1 MDVKGQETVCTV
13 PISLID
19 DFAEHPFQVRDDEDM
34 ERLIQSIDNNGV
46 LNPVILRKNG
56 ERYELIAGH
65 RRKHA
70 CLRLGI
76 SSIPAIVRELS
87 RDEAVVEMVDSNL
100 QREHILPSE
109 KAYAYKMKMDAM
121 KRKAGR
127 PKENSTP
134 MVSNLR
140 TDEIIGEESGESRE
154 QVRRYIRLTELIPE
168 LLTMV
173 DEEKIA
179 FRPAVELSYLTRDE
193 QTDLLETIES
203 EDCTPSLAQ
212 AIRMK
217 NLSKVGKLDMDT
229 IFAIMTE
236 QKPNQ
241 KEKIK
246 IPIPALGDYDMDE
259 LETRVLQRYIV
270 DLSQNGNTRTGKG
283 LAPNSVNAVVLVL
296 HASLTMAYALGLT
309 KAVHVDKIKRPTV
322 REKPVES
329 FTTEEQKLIEQA
341 VLSDRRPKMFGVV
354 LCAYIR
360 GCELASFWLLNGAT
374 STSRKRSFM

>member
-1 MDVKGQETVCTV
+1 MDVKSQEAVCTV

-76 SSIPAIVRELS
+76 SGIPAIVRELS
-87 RDEAVVEMVDSNL
+87 REEAVVEMVDSNL

-109 KAYAYKMKMDAM
+109 KAFAYKMKMDAM
-121 KRKAGR
+121 KRQGQR
-127 PKENSTP
+127 TDLTFCP
-134 MVSNLR
+134 MVTKLNSAE
-140 TDEIIGEESGESRE
+140 EIAE
-154 QVRRYIRLTELIPE
+154 QASDSERQVFRYIRLTELIPE

-179 FRPAVELSYLTRDE
+179 FRPAVELSYLTHDE

-246 IPIPALGDYDMDE
+246 IPMERLEQFFPRGMPPKQIEDTIVKALTLYQKHLKKKREDKGD
-259 LETRVLQRYIV
+259 R
-270 DLSQNGNTRTGKG
+270 
-283 LAPNSVNAVVLVL
+283 
-296 HASLTMAYALGLT
+296 
-309 KAVHVDKIKRPTV
+309 
-322 REKPVES
+322 
-329 FTTEEQKLIEQA
+329 
-341 VLSDRRPKMFGVV
+341 
-354 LCAYIR
+354 
-360 GCELASFWLLNGAT
+360 
-374 STSRKRSFM
+374 

>member
-1 MDVKGQETVCTV
+1 MDVNSQEKVCTV

-19 DFAEHPFQVRDDEDM
+19 DFADHPFQVRDDEDM
-34 ERLIQSIDNNGV
+34 ERLVQSIDNNGV

-76 SSIPAIVRELS
+76 SGIPAIVRELS

-179 FRPAVELSYLTRDE
+179 FRPAVELSYLTHDE

-246 IPIPALGDYDMDE
+246 IPMERLEQFFPRGMPQKQIEDTIVKALTLYQKHLKKKREDKGD
-259 LETRVLQRYIV
+259 R
-270 DLSQNGNTRTGKG
+270 
-283 LAPNSVNAVVLVL
+283 
-296 HASLTMAYALGLT
+296 
-309 KAVHVDKIKRPTV
+309 
-322 REKPVES
+322 
-329 FTTEEQKLIEQA
+329 
-341 VLSDRRPKMFGVV
+341 
-354 LCAYIR
+354 
-360 GCELASFWLLNGAT
+360 
-374 STSRKRSFM
+374 

>member
-1 MDVKGQETVCTV
+1 MDVNSQETVFTV

-203 EDCTPSLAQ
+203 EEATPSLAQ

-246 IPIPALGDYDMDE
+246 IPMERLEQFFPRGMPQKQIEDTIVKALTLYQKHLKKKREDKGD
-259 LETRVLQRYIV
+259 R
-270 DLSQNGNTRTGKG
+270 
-283 LAPNSVNAVVLVL
+283 
-296 HASLTMAYALGLT
+296 
-309 KAVHVDKIKRPTV
+309 
-322 REKPVES
+322 
-329 FTTEEQKLIEQA
+329 
-341 VLSDRRPKMFGVV
+341 
-354 LCAYIR
+354 
-360 GCELASFWLLNGAT
+360 
-374 STSRKRSFM
+374 

>member
-1 MDVKGQETVCTV
+1 MDVNSQEKVCTV

-19 DFAEHPFQVRDDEDM
+19 DFADHPFQVRDDEDM

-76 SSIPAIVRELS
+76 SGIPAIVRELS

-121 KRKAGR
+121 KRQG
-127 PKENSTP
+127 E
-134 MVSNLR
+134 R
-140 TDEIIGEESGESRE
+140 TDLTSVPMAQKSKTTRELIAEESGESAD

-179 FRPAVELSYLTRDE
+179 FRPAVELSYLTDDE

-246 IPIPALGDYDMDE
+246 IPMERLEQFFPRGMPQKQIEDTIVKALTLYQKHLKKKREDKGD
-259 LETRVLQRYIV
+259 R
-270 DLSQNGNTRTGKG
+270 
-283 LAPNSVNAVVLVL
+283 
-296 HASLTMAYALGLT
+296 
-309 KAVHVDKIKRPTV
+309 
-322 REKPVES
+322 
-329 FTTEEQKLIEQA
+329 
-341 VLSDRRPKMFGVV
+341 
-354 LCAYIR
+354 
-360 GCELASFWLLNGAT
+360 
-374 STSRKRSFM
+374 

>member
-1 MDVKGQETVCTV
+1 MDVNSQEKVCTV

-19 DFAEHPFQVRDDEDM
+19 DFADHPFQVRDDEDM

-76 SSIPAIVRELS
+76 SGIPAIVRELS

-179 FRPAVELSYLTRDE
+179 FRPAVELSYLTEDE
-193 QTDLLETIES
+193 QRDLLETIES
-203 EDCTPSLAQ
+203 EEATPSLAQ

-246 IPIPALGDYDMDE
+246 IPMERLEQFFPRGMPQKQIEDTIVKALTLYQKHLKKKREDKGD
-259 LETRVLQRYIV
+259 R
-270 DLSQNGNTRTGKG
+270 
-283 LAPNSVNAVVLVL
+283 
-296 HASLTMAYALGLT
+296 
-309 KAVHVDKIKRPTV
+309 
-322 REKPVES
+322 
-329 FTTEEQKLIEQA
+329 
-341 VLSDRRPKMFGVV
+341 
-354 LCAYIR
+354 
-360 GCELASFWLLNGAT
+360 
-374 STSRKRSFM
+374 

>member
-1 MDVKGQETVCTV
+1 MDVNSQEKVCTV

-76 SSIPAIVRELS
+76 SGIPAIVRELS

-179 FRPAVELSYLTRDE
+179 FRPAVELSYLTEDE
-193 QTDLLETIES
+193 QRDLLETIES
-203 EDCTPSLAQ
+203 EEATPSLAQ

-246 IPIPALGDYDMDE
+246 IPMERLEQFFPRGMPQKQIEDTIVKALTLYQKHLKKKREDKGD
-259 LETRVLQRYIV
+259 R
-270 DLSQNGNTRTGKG
+270 
-283 LAPNSVNAVVLVL
+283 
-296 HASLTMAYALGLT
+296 
-309 KAVHVDKIKRPTV
+309 
-322 REKPVES
+322 
-329 FTTEEQKLIEQA
+329 
-341 VLSDRRPKMFGVV
+341 
-354 LCAYIR
+354 
-360 GCELASFWLLNGAT
+360 
-374 STSRKRSFM
+374 

>member
-1 MDVKGQETVCTV
+1 MDVKGQETVFTV

-19 DFAEHPFQVRDDEDM
+19 DFAEHPFQVRDDKDM

-179 FRPAVELSYLTRDE
+179 FRPAVELSYLTEDE
-193 QTDLLETIES
+193 QRDLLETIES
-203 EDCTPSLAQ
+203 EEATPSLAQ

-246 IPIPALGDYDMDE
+246 IPMERLEQFFPRGMPQKQIEDTIVKALTLYQKHLKKKREDKGD
-259 LETRVLQRYIV
+259 R
-270 DLSQNGNTRTGKG
+270 
-283 LAPNSVNAVVLVL
+283 
-296 HASLTMAYALGLT
+296 
-309 KAVHVDKIKRPTV
+309 
-322 REKPVES
+322 
-329 FTTEEQKLIEQA
+329 
-341 VLSDRRPKMFGVV
+341 
-354 LCAYIR
+354 
-360 GCELASFWLLNGAT
+360 
-374 STSRKRSFM
+374 

>member
-1 MDVKGQETVCTV
+1 MDVNGQETVCTV

-19 DFAEHPFQVRDDEDM
+19 DFADHPFQVRDDEDM

-76 SSIPAIVRELS
+76 SGIPAIVRELS

-121 KRKAGR
+121 KRQG
-127 PKENSTP
+127 E
-134 MVSNLR
+134 R
-140 TDEIIGEESGESRE
+140 TDLTSVPMAQKSKTTRELIAEESGESAD

-179 FRPAVELSYLTRDE
+179 FRPAVELSYLTEDE
-193 QTDLLETIES
+193 QRDLLETIES
-203 EDCTPSLAQ
+203 EEATPSLAQ

-246 IPIPALGDYDMDE
+246 IPMERLEQFFPRGMPQKQIEDTIVKALTLYQKHLKKKREDKGD
-259 LETRVLQRYIV
+259 R
-270 DLSQNGNTRTGKG
+270 
-283 LAPNSVNAVVLVL
+283 
-296 HASLTMAYALGLT
+296 
-309 KAVHVDKIKRPTV
+309 
-322 REKPVES
+322 
-329 FTTEEQKLIEQA
+329 
-341 VLSDRRPKMFGVV
+341 
-354 LCAYIR
+354 
-360 GCELASFWLLNGAT
+360 
-374 STSRKRSFM
+374 

>member
-1 MDVKGQETVCTV
+1 MDVKGQEKVCTV

-76 SSIPAIVRELS
+76 SGIPAIVRELS

-109 KAYAYKMKMDAM
+109 KAFAYKMKMDAM
-121 KRKAGR
+121 KRQG
-127 PKENSTP
+127 E
-134 MVSNLR
+134 R
-140 TDEIIGEESGESRE
+140 TDLTSVPMAQKSKTTRELIAEESGESAD

-179 FRPAVELSYLTRDE
+179 FRPAVELSYLTEDE
-193 QTDLLETIES
+193 QRDLLETIES
-203 EDCTPSLAQ
+203 EEATPSLAQ

-246 IPIPALGDYDMDE
+246 IPMERLEQFFPRGMPQKQIEDTIVKALTLYQKHLKKKREDKGD
-259 LETRVLQRYIV
+259 R
-270 DLSQNGNTRTGKG
+270 
-283 LAPNSVNAVVLVL
+283 
-296 HASLTMAYALGLT
+296 
-309 KAVHVDKIKRPTV
+309 
-322 REKPVES
+322 
-329 FTTEEQKLIEQA
+329 
-341 VLSDRRPKMFGVV
+341 
-354 LCAYIR
+354 
-360 GCELASFWLLNGAT
+360 
-374 STSRKRSFM
+374 

>member
-1 MDVKGQETVCTV
+1 MDVKSQETVCTV

-76 SSIPAIVRELS
+76 SGIPAIVRELS

-179 FRPAVELSYLTRDE
+179 FRPAVELSYLTEDE
-193 QTDLLETIES
+193 QRDLLETIES
-203 EDCTPSLAQ
+203 EEATPSLAQ

-246 IPIPALGDYDMDE
+246 IPMERLEQFFPRGMPPKQIEDTIVKALTLYQKHLKKKREDKGD
-259 LETRVLQRYIV
+259 R
-270 DLSQNGNTRTGKG
+270 
-283 LAPNSVNAVVLVL
+283 
-296 HASLTMAYALGLT
+296 
-309 KAVHVDKIKRPTV
+309 
-322 REKPVES
+322 
-329 FTTEEQKLIEQA
+329 
-341 VLSDRRPKMFGVV
+341 
-354 LCAYIR
+354 
-360 GCELASFWLLNGAT
+360 
-374 STSRKRSFM
+374 

>member
-13 PISLID
+13 PIRLID

-34 ERLIQSIDNNGV
+34 ERLVQSIDNNGV

-246 IPIPALGDYDMDE
+246 IPMERLEQFFPRGMPPKQIEDTIVKALTLYQKHLKKKREDKGD
-259 LETRVLQRYIV
+259 R
-270 DLSQNGNTRTGKG
+270 
-283 LAPNSVNAVVLVL
+283 
-296 HASLTMAYALGLT
+296 
-309 KAVHVDKIKRPTV
+309 
-322 REKPVES
+322 
-329 FTTEEQKLIEQA
+329 
-341 VLSDRRPKMFGVV
+341 
-354 LCAYIR
+354 
-360 GCELASFWLLNGAT
+360 
-374 STSRKRSFM
+374 

>member
-1 MDVKGQETVCTV
+1 MDVKGQETVFTV

-19 DFAEHPFQVRDDEDM
+19 DFAEHPFQVRDDKDM

-76 SSIPAIVRELS
+76 SGIPAIVRELS

-127 PKENSTP
+127 PKENSRPLVEDFSTA
-134 MVSNLR
+134 
-140 TDEIIGEESGESRE
+140 DIIGQDTGESGR
-154 QVRRYIRLTELIPE
+154 QIQRYIRLTELIPE

-179 FRPAVELSYLTRDE
+179 FRPAVELSYLTEDE
-193 QTDLLETIES
+193 QRDLLETIES

-246 IPIPALGDYDMDE
+246 IPMERLEQFFPRGMPQKQIEDTIVKALTLYQKHLKKKREDKGD
-259 LETRVLQRYIV
+259 R
-270 DLSQNGNTRTGKG
+270 
-283 LAPNSVNAVVLVL
+283 
-296 HASLTMAYALGLT
+296 
-309 KAVHVDKIKRPTV
+309 
-322 REKPVES
+322 
-329 FTTEEQKLIEQA
+329 
-341 VLSDRRPKMFGVV
+341 
-354 LCAYIR
+354 
-360 GCELASFWLLNGAT
+360 
-374 STSRKRSFM
+374 

>member
-1 MDVKGQETVCTV
+1 MDVKSQETVCTV

-19 DFAEHPFQVRDDEDM
+19 DFADHPFQVRDDEDM
-34 ERLIQSIDNNGV
+34 ERLVQSIDNNGV

-76 SSIPAIVRELS
+76 SGIPAIVRELS

-127 PKENSTP
+127 PKENSRP
-134 MVSNLR
+134 MVEDFS
-140 TDEIIGEESGESRE
+140 TADIIGQDTGESGR
-154 QVRRYIRLTELIPE
+154 QIQRYIRLTELIPE

-246 IPIPALGDYDMDE
+246 IPMERLEQFFPRGMPPKQIEDTIVKALTLYQKHLKKKREDKGD
-259 LETRVLQRYIV
+259 R
-270 DLSQNGNTRTGKG
+270 
-283 LAPNSVNAVVLVL
+283 
-296 HASLTMAYALGLT
+296 
-309 KAVHVDKIKRPTV
+309 
-322 REKPVES
+322 
-329 FTTEEQKLIEQA
+329 
-341 VLSDRRPKMFGVV
+341 
-354 LCAYIR
+354 
-360 GCELASFWLLNGAT
+360 
-374 STSRKRSFM
+374 

>member
-1 MDVKGQETVCTV
+1 MDVNSQEKVCTV
-13 PISLID
+13 PISLSD

-34 ERLIQSIDNNGV
+34 ERLVQSIDNNGV

-76 SSIPAIVRELS
+76 SGIPAIVRELS

-109 KAYAYKMKMDAM
+109 KAFAYKMKMDAM
-121 KRKAGR
+121 KRQG
-127 PKENSTP
+127 E
-134 MVSNLR
+134 R
-140 TDEIIGEESGESRE
+140 TDLTSRPMGEKLLSVEAVAESAEESAR
-154 QVRRYIRLTELIPE
+154 QIHRYIRLTELIPE

-179 FRPAVELSYLTRDE
+179 FRPAVELSYLTHDE

-246 IPIPALGDYDMDE
+246 IPMERLEQFFPRGMPPKQIEDTIVKALTLYQKHLKKKREDKGD
-259 LETRVLQRYIV
+259 R
-270 DLSQNGNTRTGKG
+270 
-283 LAPNSVNAVVLVL
+283 
-296 HASLTMAYALGLT
+296 
-309 KAVHVDKIKRPTV
+309 
-322 REKPVES
+322 
-329 FTTEEQKLIEQA
+329 
-341 VLSDRRPKMFGVV
+341 
-354 LCAYIR
+354 
-360 GCELASFWLLNGAT
+360 
-374 STSRKRSFM
+374 

>member
-13 PISLID
+13 PIRLID

-76 SSIPAIVRELS
+76 SGIPAIVRELS

-127 PKENSTP
+127 PKENSRPLVEDFSTA
-134 MVSNLR
+134 
-140 TDEIIGEESGESRE
+140 DIIGQDTGESGR
-154 QVRRYIRLTELIPE
+154 QIQRYIRLTELIPE

-179 FRPAVELSYLTRDE
+179 FRPAVELSYLTEDE
-193 QTDLLETIES
+193 QRDLLETIES

-246 IPIPALGDYDMDE
+246 IPMERLERFFPRGMPQKQIEDTIVKALTLYQKHLKKKREDKGD
-259 LETRVLQRYIV
+259 R
-270 DLSQNGNTRTGKG
+270 
-283 LAPNSVNAVVLVL
+283 
-296 HASLTMAYALGLT
+296 
-309 KAVHVDKIKRPTV
+309 
-322 REKPVES
+322 
-329 FTTEEQKLIEQA
+329 
-341 VLSDRRPKMFGVV
+341 
-354 LCAYIR
+354 
-360 GCELASFWLLNGAT
+360 
-374 STSRKRSFM
+374 

>member
-34 ERLIQSIDNNGV
+34 ERLVQSIDNNGV

-76 SSIPAIVRELS
+76 SGIPAIVRELS

-109 KAYAYKMKMDAM
+109 KAFAYKMKMDAM

-127 PKENSTP
+127 PKENSRPLVEDFSTA
-134 MVSNLR
+134 
-140 TDEIIGEESGESRE
+140 DIIGQDTGESGR
-154 QVRRYIRLTELIPE
+154 QIQRYIRLTELIPE

-173 DEEKIA
+173 DEGKIA

-193 QTDLLETIES
+193 QGDLFETIES

-217 NLSKVGKLDMDT
+217 NLSKDGKLDMDT

-236 QKPNQ
+236 EKPNQ

-246 IPIPALGDYDMDE
+246 IPMERLERFFPRGMPPKQIEDTIVKALTLYQKHLNKKRDDKGD
-259 LETRVLQRYIV
+259 R
-270 DLSQNGNTRTGKG
+270 
-283 LAPNSVNAVVLVL
+283 
-296 HASLTMAYALGLT
+296 
-309 KAVHVDKIKRPTV
+309 
-322 REKPVES
+322 
-329 FTTEEQKLIEQA
+329 
-341 VLSDRRPKMFGVV
+341 
-354 LCAYIR
+354 
-360 GCELASFWLLNGAT
+360 
-374 STSRKRSFM
+374 

>member
-76 SSIPAIVRELS
+76 SGIPAIVRELS

-109 KAYAYKMKMDAM
+109 KAFAYKMKMDAM
-121 KRKAGR
+121 KRQG
-127 PKENSTP
+127 E
-134 MVSNLR
+134 R
-140 TDEIIGEESGESRE
+140 TDLTSVPMAQKSKTTRELIAEESGESAD

-179 FRPAVELSYLTRDE
+179 FRPAVELSYLTEDE
-193 QTDLLETIES
+193 QRDLLETIES
-203 EDCTPSLAQ
+203 EEATPSLAQ

-246 IPIPALGDYDMDE
+246 IPMERLEQFFPRGMPQKQIEDTIVKALTLYQKHLKKKREDKGD
-259 LETRVLQRYIV
+259 R
-270 DLSQNGNTRTGKG
+270 
-283 LAPNSVNAVVLVL
+283 
-296 HASLTMAYALGLT
+296 
-309 KAVHVDKIKRPTV
+309 
-322 REKPVES
+322 
-329 FTTEEQKLIEQA
+329 
-341 VLSDRRPKMFGVV
+341 
-354 LCAYIR
+354 
-360 GCELASFWLLNGAT
+360 
-374 STSRKRSFM
+374 

>member
-76 SSIPAIVRELS
+76 SGIPAIVRELS

-127 PKENSTP
+127 PKENSRPLVEDFSTA
-134 MVSNLR
+134 
-140 TDEIIGEESGESRE
+140 DIIGQDTGESGR
-154 QVRRYIRLTELIPE
+154 QIQRYIRLTELIPE

-179 FRPAVELSYLTRDE
+179 FRPAVELSYLTEDE
-193 QTDLLETIES
+193 QRDLLETIES
-203 EDCTPSLAQ
+203 EEATPSLAQ

-217 NLSKVGKLDMDT
+217 NLSKIGKLDMDT

-246 IPIPALGDYDMDE
+246 IPMERLEQFFPRGMPPKQIEDTIVKALTLYQKHLKKKREDKGD
-259 LETRVLQRYIV
+259 R
-270 DLSQNGNTRTGKG
+270 
-283 LAPNSVNAVVLVL
+283 
-296 HASLTMAYALGLT
+296 
-309 KAVHVDKIKRPTV
+309 
-322 REKPVES
+322 
-329 FTTEEQKLIEQA
+329 
-341 VLSDRRPKMFGVV
+341 
-354 LCAYIR
+354 
-360 GCELASFWLLNGAT
+360 
-374 STSRKRSFM
+374 

>member
-34 ERLIQSIDNNGV
+34 ERLVQSIDNNGV

-76 SSIPAIVRELS
+76 SGIPAIVRELS

-109 KAYAYKMKMDAM
+109 KAFAYKMKMDAM
-121 KRKAGR
+121 KRQG
-127 PKENSTP
+127 E
-134 MVSNLR
+134 R
-140 TDEIIGEESGESRE
+140 TDLTSVPMAQKSKTTRELIAEESGESAD

-217 NLSKVGKLDMDT
+217 NLSKIGKLDMDT

-246 IPIPALGDYDMDE
+246 IPMERLEQFFPRGMPPKQIEDTIVKALTLYQKHLKKKREDKGD
-259 LETRVLQRYIV
+259 R
-270 DLSQNGNTRTGKG
+270 
-283 LAPNSVNAVVLVL
+283 
-296 HASLTMAYALGLT
+296 
-309 KAVHVDKIKRPTV
+309 
-322 REKPVES
+322 
-329 FTTEEQKLIEQA
+329 
-341 VLSDRRPKMFGVV
+341 
-354 LCAYIR
+354 
-360 GCELASFWLLNGAT
+360 
-374 STSRKRSFM
+374 

>member
-1 MDVKGQETVCTV
+1 MDVNSQEKVCTV

-34 ERLIQSIDNNGV
+34 ERLVQSIDNNGV

-56 ERYELIAGH
+56 DRYELIAGH

-76 SSIPAIVRELS
+76 SGIPAIVRELS

-109 KAYAYKMKMDAM
+109 KAFAYKMKMDAM
-121 KRKAGR
+121 KRQG
-127 PKENSTP
+127 E
-134 MVSNLR
+134 R
-140 TDEIIGEESGESRE
+140 TDLTSVPMAQKSKTTRELIAEESGESAD

-168 LLTMV
+168 LLTLV

-179 FRPAVELSYLTRDE
+179 FRPAVELSYLTEDE
-193 QTDLLETIES
+193 QRDLLETIES
-203 EDCTPSLAQ
+203 EEATPSLAQ

-246 IPIPALGDYDMDE
+246 IPMERLEQFFPRGMPQKQIEDTIVKALTLYQKHLKKKREDKGD
-259 LETRVLQRYIV
+259 R
-270 DLSQNGNTRTGKG
+270 
-283 LAPNSVNAVVLVL
+283 
-296 HASLTMAYALGLT
+296 
-309 KAVHVDKIKRPTV
+309 
-322 REKPVES
+322 
-329 FTTEEQKLIEQA
+329 
-341 VLSDRRPKMFGVV
+341 
-354 LCAYIR
+354 
-360 GCELASFWLLNGAT
+360 
-374 STSRKRSFM
+374 

>member
-229 IFAIMTE
+229 LFAIMTE

-246 IPIPALGDYDMDE
+246 IPMERLEQFFPRGMPQKQIEDTIVKALTLYQKHLKKKREDKGD
-259 LETRVLQRYIV
+259 R
-270 DLSQNGNTRTGKG
+270 
-283 LAPNSVNAVVLVL
+283 
-296 HASLTMAYALGLT
+296 
-309 KAVHVDKIKRPTV
+309 
-322 REKPVES
+322 
-329 FTTEEQKLIEQA
+329 
-341 VLSDRRPKMFGVV
+341 
-354 LCAYIR
+354 
-360 GCELASFWLLNGAT
+360 
-374 STSRKRSFM
+374 

>member
-1 MDVKGQETVCTV
+1 MDVNSQETVFTV

-76 SSIPAIVRELS
+76 SGIPAIVRELS

-179 FRPAVELSYLTRDE
+179 FRPAVELSYLTEDE
-193 QTDLLETIES
+193 QRDLLETIES
-203 EDCTPSLAQ
+203 EEATPSLAQ

-217 NLSKVGKLDMDT
+217 NLSKVDKLDMDT

-246 IPIPALGDYDMDE
+246 IPMERLEQFFPRGMPQKQIEDTIVKALTLYQKHLKKKREDKGD
-259 LETRVLQRYIV
+259 R
-270 DLSQNGNTRTGKG
+270 
-283 LAPNSVNAVVLVL
+283 
-296 HASLTMAYALGLT
+296 
-309 KAVHVDKIKRPTV
+309 
-322 REKPVES
+322 
-329 FTTEEQKLIEQA
+329 
-341 VLSDRRPKMFGVV
+341 
-354 LCAYIR
+354 
-360 GCELASFWLLNGAT
+360 
-374 STSRKRSFM
+374 